1 MIEHCISALSQF
13 NKEKS
18 YQYYVTS
25 CLQAIARNTASLVNV
40 YVEHKSLGCQY
51 QEKSFYELMNPT
63 TKTEEKTGDEI
74 AEDVLNKLGIG
85 GV

>member
-13 NKEKS
+13 NEEKS
-18 YQYYVTS
+18 YQYYVAN
-25 CLQAIARNTASLVNV
+25 CLQAIAKNTASLVNI

-51 QEKSFYELMNPT
+51 QEKSFYELMKPT
-63 TKTEEKTGDEI
+63 TKKEEKTGDEI
-74 AEDVLNKLGIG
+74 ANDVLDKICIG

>member
-51 QEKSFYELMNPT
+51 QDKSFYELMNP
-63 TKTEEKTGDEI
+63 KPKQEEKTGDEI
-74 AEDVLNKLGIG
+74 VEDVLDQICTG